1 MPLSSQAQWRQVFA
15 LAKRGELPMA
25 TAREMAEASAPYDSL
40 PAYAGAGPD
49 QCKPHWHHV
58 DLPSGETI
66 RTDEDCHVGAA
77 AMENESASMQV
88 AWGGKVPVQL
98 DMRTKGPMIYGV
110 ATIRFPGVATPVRS
124 TISANWQEIYQ
135 VLRKRSGG
143 GTAGYS
149 EPEIALHD
157 MQTAAMRLDNA
168 QAAIRNVLR
177 EGHAVAGYSKAE
189 TMLAARELL
198 RDLSIATD
206 HTESVADALANL
218 NTTLRGVM
226 EDAAAV
232 GQYPSALSMGG
243 LGDLKMFD
251 PGGEIT
257 SSGAEFN
264 LTAPDWNVEIA
275 VGEDELGGHAAGDQY
290 TVVNGYGRTAAI
302 TALAAMTA
310 LAGTRGRAAFGRAGA
325 DTPLPRRSI
334 KNAPH
339 QLAAYLALAALA
351 AVAFWKYPAARS
363 GGAYSG
369 AGAPRYFGPAAATAL
384 AAMAAYGI
392 ADLGR
397 GAEAGAFDLV
407 RQAHRIA
414 RSDVVKNLRR
424 VVKKS
429 LDNPMIRHAMQ
440 LDKRGRSQYA
450 VKIAARIYDRA
461 KRGDKAARRVIA
473 RLAQEHGKGSPFAG
487 RALRLLNLGRQHYG
501 ARLSGDHVADNR
513 ALVGLVDAYGSA
525 GLELVSGRDFE
536 LELLLESAT
545 GVGAWEGVNWIADRL
560 KWRSMSRHAG
570 DTTGRALLLAGRRA
584 QAAAY
589 IPGRL

>member
-1 MPLSSQAQWRQVFA
+1 MS
-15 LAKRGELPMA
+15 
-25 TAREMAEASAPYDSL
+25 TAREMASASAPYDSL

-49 QCKPHWHHV
+49 QCMPHWHHV
-58 DLPSGETI
+58 NLPSGETI

-98 DMRTKGPMIYGV
+98 DMRTKGAMIYGV
-110 ATIRFPGVATPVRS
+110 ATIRFPGVATPVRT

-143 GTAGYS
+143 GAAAGYS
-149 EPEIALHD
+149 EPQIALHD
-157 MQTAAMRLDNA
+157 IQTAAMRLDNA

-189 TMLAARELL
+189 TILAARELL
-198 RDLSIATD
+198 RDLSVATD

-218 NTTLRGVM
+218 NTTLRGVL

-232 GQYPSALSMGG
+232 GQYPSALSAGS
-243 LGDLKMFD
+243 LSDVKMFD
-251 PGGEIT
+251 PGGEIS

-275 VGEDELGGHAAGDQY
+275 VGEDELGGHTPGDQY
-290 TVVNGYGRTAAI
+290 TLVNGYGKTAAI

-310 LAGTRGRAAFGRAGA
+310 LAGTRGRAGFGRAGA
-325 DTPLPRRSI
+325 DLIDPSRLSRRSI

-351 AVAFWKYPAARS
+351 AVAFWKYPGAA
-363 GGAYSG
+363 GARERAYAG
-369 AGAPRYFGPAAATAL
+369 AGATDYFKPAAATAL

-397 GAEAGAFDLV
+397 GARAGAFDLV

-440 LDKRGRSQYA
+440 LDKRARAQYA
-450 VKIAARIYDRA
+450 VKAAARIYDRA

-473 RLAQEHGKGSPFAG
+473 RLAQQHAKGSGFAG
-487 RALRLLNLGRQHYG
+487 RALRLLNLGRQHYYG

-536 LELLLESAT
+536 LEVWLESAT
-545 GVGAWEGVNWIADRL
+545 DVGAWEGVNWIADRL

-589 IPGRL
+589 TPGRL